1 MATSFSPFDKLCHR
15 HHLARHAN
23 YRSERISSRK
33 RAFPQ
38 PCFVTSRQKEV
49 TRHRKTSSL
58 QLYDCGG
65 EKPLLPKFVESECRS
80 DAVQSKKTGAAKL
93 PSLLP
98 ACTLPQVLCQ
108 NRPTLVR
115 QRVQGLARN
124 VAGDG
129 DVSGSAGSHSTHH
142 TVINR
147 AKRRGT
153 SRHGQGGTGG
163 VKLVENRAAP
173 TPCWFPLRQK

>member
-1 MATSFSPFDKLCHR
+1 MRESQHAGTVRYVASGGPKPVIRHFGYNLANCLTFRPDANSDPSSKATQWRLMATSFSPFDKLCHR

-65 EKPLLPKFVESECRS
+65 EKPLLLKFVESERRS

-98 ACTLPQVLCQ
+98 ACTLPQVLFQ
-108 NRPTLVR
+108 
-115 QRVQGLARN
+115 
-124 VAGDG
+124 
-129 DVSGSAGSHSTHH
+129 
-142 TVINR
+142 
-147 AKRRGT
+147 
-153 SRHGQGGTGG
+153 TGVG
-163 VKLVENRAAP
+163 
-173 TPCWFPLRQK
+173 